1 MFNKPQLSISEVRA
15 AMKAMLDHCAKQPDR
30 PVVLAIVDDMGDLL
44 AYARTDNCMQRPM
57 KAAIEKAYT
66 AAAFG
71 QTSRE
76 FGDRIMQEG
85 RTVGSFRDPNLT
97 AGQGGAPIK
106 APGDGTLLGGVGV
119 SGLRPQEDEDLALL
133 GIEAMGLDKA

>member
-1 MFNKPQLSISEVRA
+1 MFDKPQLGISEVRA
-15 AMKAMLDHCAKQPDR
+15 AMKAMLDHCSKQPDR

-44 AYARTDNCMQRPM
+44 AYARTDDCMQRPM

-76 FGDRIMQEG
+76 FGDRIMREG
-85 RTVGSFRDPNLT
+85 RTVGSFRDPSLT
-97 AGQGGAPIK
+97 AGQGGAPIRT
-106 APGDGTLLGGVGV
+106 PGDGPLLGGV

-133 GIEAMGLDKA
+133 GIAAMGLDKA